1 MNQLK
6 YCQQLFVS
14 PQWLFGNITNPDNNT
29 QDDSCIVVVDCR
41 FSLTDPLLGRSQ
53 YQMGHIPGAYYLD
66 LNQDLSGA
74 VGQHGED
81 TLYQM
86 CLFWLISWHKWG
98 LIMGNLW

>member
-74 VGQHGED
+74 VGQHGK
-81 TLYQM
+81 TPFTRCVY
-86 CLFWLISWHKWG
+86 FG
-98 LIMGNLW
+98 